1 MILYH
6 FSPKRRTLFRPF
18 LSEFR
23 SFQSFSFR
31 FSAQKMILLVKNDI
45 SLAANEAQYYIRGV
59 HGQSR

>member
-1 MILYH
+1 MILCC
-6 FSPKRRTLFRPF
+6 FLNNEGRVFRPF

-23 SFQSFSFR
+23 SFQSFCFR
-31 FSAQKMILLVKNDI
+31 FSVQFMILLGDNDI

>member
-1 MILYH
+1 MILCR
-6 FSPKRRTLFRPF
+6 FSQKGGRVFRPF

-23 SFQSFSFR
+23 SFLSFSFR
-31 FSAQKMILLVKNDI
+31 FSAQIMILLANNDI